1 MGARI
6 TLPKFKVS
14 SSVQYGRFGRFGKPL
29 SQKTITMYNLNYMPS
44 LDGGEIKTVTVQHVL
59 EHIKKG
65 TWEKKIVLI
74 RQAIDESDQ
83 VKADELKR
91 NLPAFTV
98 SATFKERRKKENI
111 DTYSGLLHLDYDK
124 VEDVESLKESII
136 RIPYTYSAF
145 ISPSGKGLK
154 VMIKTDAVLKNHTE
168 AFNELRAYYDGIVG
182 FESDKSVK
190 DVTRLCFVSYDPSL
204 YLNEASENYSHTDLS
219 ANSLVNIS
227 WVWNFTTNKMD
238 FIEGQRNNFMHLFA
252 CNANRFD
259 IDINETRRFAINYAC
274 NSFTFNEIEKT
285 IKSAYE
291 NNVNEKGRFAK
302 PAISAK
308 TILIKEDNPFI
319 PETVYTYLPQTLKE
333 ACNVFT
339 GRERD
344 VFLTSALS
352 VLSGGF
358 YNVQGYY
365 SNEAVFPNLFSF
377 VVAPPA
383 SGKGS
388 MKYAKQLGDC
398 YHNFLLNESKEAL
411 KKYKKEKL
419 LFDRKLR
426 KAKTDQEIDELI
438 EPQPP
443 KVNVFF
449 IPADTSSSMLIKHLE
464 DNDGLGCI
472 CETETDTIS
481 NALSKEWGGY
491 SDILRKGFHA
501 EMISKSRVKDLEYC
515 EITDPKFSLTITG
528 TPNQMDSLITSIE
541 DGLFSRFLFYSFTSE
556 PIWNAT
562 YTFKITNSKKEIFS
576 NFSSVLCDKFKSS
589 EKQIF
594 YMTEKQGKEL
604 DKRFSDA
611 LKHNTTNYSDS
622 VSGITFRLGLM
633 TFKIAMVL
641 SALRSNESEI
651 YCSNEDFD
659 TAMCLV
665 EKVYMPHSINMLNK
679 YEKSNTSLTVVEQK
693 LLEWMPDDRNFMR
706 AEISEEAMKL
716 EISDRT
722 LSDILKKFI
731 NLNQIKKIKNG
742 LYART

>member
-1 MGARI
+1 MQI
-6 TLPKFKVS
+6 V
-14 SSVQYGRFGRFGKPL
+14 FG
-29 SQKTITMYNLNYMPS
+29 
-44 LDGGEIKTVTVQHVL
+44 
-59 EHIKKG
+59 
-65 TWEKKIVLI
+65 
-74 RQAIDESDQ
+74 
-83 VKADELKR
+83 
-91 NLPAFTV
+91 
-98 SATFKERRKKENI
+98 
-111 DTYSGLLHLDYDK
+111 
-124 VEDVESLKESII
+124 
-136 RIPYTYSAF
+136 
-145 ISPSGKGLK
+145 
-154 VMIKTDAVLKNHTE
+154 
-168 AFNELRAYYDGIVG
+168 
-182 FESDKSVK
+182 
-190 DVTRLCFVSYDPSL
+190 
-204 YLNEASENYSHTDLS
+204 
-219 ANSLVNIS
+219 
-227 WVWNFTTNKMD
+227 
-238 FIEGQRNNFMHLFA
+238 
-252 CNANRFD
+252 
-259 IDINETRRFAINYAC
+259 IDINETTKLASNY
-274 NSFTFNEIEKT
+274 SSSTFSLNEIERT

-291 NNVNEKGRFAK
+291 NNVNEYGMFAK
-302 PAISAK
+302 SAK
-308 TILIKEDNPFI
+308 TAKTKLIEDDNPFI
-319 PETVYTYLPQTLKE
+319 PESVYTSLPQTLKE

-339 GRERD
+339 GREKD

-358 YNVQGYY
+358 YNIQGYY
-365 SNEAVFPNLFSF
+365 SNEVVFPNLFSF

-419 LFDRKLR
+419 LFDRKLK
-426 KAKTDQEIDELI
+426 KAKTDQEIEELI
-438 EPQPP
+438 EPKPP
-443 KVNVFF
+443 KINVFF

-481 NALSKEWGGY
+481 NALGKEWGGY

-501 EMISKSRVKDLEYC
+501 EVISKSRVKDLEYC
-515 EITDPKFSLTITG
+515 EITEPKFSLTITG

-556 PIWNAT
+556 PIWNDT
-562 YTFKITNSKKEIFS
+562 YTLKITNSKKEIFS
-576 NFSSVLCDKFKSS
+576 NFSAILCDKFKSN

-594 YMTEKQGKEL
+594 YMSEKQGNKL
-604 DKRFSDA
+604 DKTFSDA
-611 LKHNTTNYSDS
+611 LNHNTSNYSS
-622 VSGITFRLGLM
+622 HVSGLTFRLGLM

-651 YCSNEDFD
+651 YCSDEDFE

-679 YEKSNTSLTVVEQK
+679 YDKSNTSLTVVEQK
-693 LLEWMPDDRNFMR
+693 LLEWMPDDRNFKR
-706 AEISEEAMKL
+706 SEISEEASKL

>member
-1 MGARI
+1 MGAGI

-14 SSVQYGRFGRFGKPL
+14 SSVKMEDLAGLANHYL
-29 SQKTITMYNLNYMPS
+29 NKTKTMYNVNYMPS
-44 LDGGEIKTVTVQHVL
+44 LDGGEIKTATAQQVL
-59 EHIKKG
+59 ECIKKG
-65 TWEKKIVLI
+65 TWEKEIVLI
-74 RQAIDESDQ
+74 RQAIDAADQ
-83 VKADELKR
+83 LKADEFKR
-91 NLPAFTV
+91 ALPAFTI

-111 DTYSGLLHLDYDK
+111 DTYSGLIHLDYDK
-124 VEDVESLKESII
+124 VDDVEILKDII
-136 RIPYTYSAF
+136 IKIPFTYSAF

-154 VMIKTDAVLKNHTE
+154 VIVKTDAELESHTDT
-168 AFNELRAYYDGIVG
+168 FNALRDYYDEISGIV
-182 FESDKSVK
+182 SDKSVK
-190 DVTRLCFVSYDPSL
+190 DVTRLCFVSYDPRL
-204 YLNEASENYSHTDLS
+204 YLNEASETYSHTDLS
-219 ANSLVNIS
+219 ANSLVDIS
-227 WVWNFTTNKMD
+227 WVWNFTTNKID
-238 FIEGQRNNFMHLFA
+238 FNDGQRNNFMHLFA

-259 IDINETRRFAINYAC
+259 IDINETTRFALNYAG

-308 TILIKEDNPFI
+308 TILIQENNPFI
-319 PETVYTYLPQTLKE
+319 PETVYTSLPQTLKE

-365 SNEAVFPNLFSF
+365 SNEVVFPNLFSF

-398 YHNFLLNESKEAL
+398 FHSFLLNESKEAL
-411 KKYKKEKL
+411 RKYKKEKL
-419 LFDRKLR
+419 LFERKLR
-426 KAKTDQEIDELI
+426 KVKTDQEIEELI
-438 EPQPP
+438 EPKPP
-443 KVNVFF
+443 KVNLFF

-481 NALSKEWGGY
+481 NALGKEWGGY
-491 SDILRKGFHA
+491 SDILRKGFQS
-501 EMISKSRVKDLEYC
+501 EVISKSRVKDLEYC
-515 EITDPKFSLTITG
+515 EITEPKFSLTITG
-528 TPNQMDSLITSIE
+528 TPNQMDTLLKSIQ

-562 YTFKITNSKKEIFS
+562 YTLKITNSKKDIFS
-576 NFSSVLCDKFKSS
+576 NFSAVLCDKFKNN

-594 YMTEKQGKEL
+594 YMSEKQGNEL
-604 DKRFSDA
+604 DKRFSNA
-611 LKHNTTNYSDS
+611 LKHNTTNYNSS
-622 VSGITFRLGLM
+622 VSGITYRLGLM

-651 YCSNEDFD
+651 YCSNEDFE

-679 YEKSNTSLTVVEQK
+679 YDKSNTSLTVVEQK
-693 LLEWMPDDRNFMR
+693 LLEWMPDDRNFKR
-706 AEISEEAMKL
+706 SEISEEASKL

-722 LSDILKKFI
+722 LSDVLKKFI
-731 NLNQIKKIKNG
+731 ISKQIKKIKNG
-742 LYART
+742 LYTLT

>member
-1 MGARI
+1 MEKA
-6 TLPKFKVS
+6 
-14 SSVQYGRFGRFGKPL
+14 
-29 SQKTITMYNLNYMPS
+29 NYMTS
-44 LDGGEIKTVTVQHVL
+44 LDGSEMSVVNAQNILEYIKNGKWKTQIET
-59 EHIKKG
+59 
-65 TWEKKIVLI
+65 I
-74 RQAIDESDQ
+74 RQTIDEGGQ

-111 DTYSGLLHLDYDK
+111 DTYSGLIHLDYDK
-124 VEDVESLKESII
+124 VDDVEILKDII
-136 RIPYTYSAF
+136 IKIPFTYSAF

-154 VMIKTDAVLKNHTE
+154 VIVKTDAELESHTE
-168 AFNELRAYYDGIVG
+168 TFNALRDYYDEIASFV
-182 FESDKSVK
+182 SDKSVK
-190 DVTRLCFVSYDPSL
+190 DVTRLCFVSYDPEL
-204 YLNEASENYSHTDLS
+204 YLNESSKIFTFQNTSSESSVD
-219 ANSLVNIS
+219 IS

-238 FIEGQRNNFMHLFA
+238 FIEGQRNNFVHLFA

-259 IDINETRRFAINYAC
+259 IDINETSRFALNYAC
-274 NSFTFNEIEKT
+274 NSFPFNEIEKT

-291 NNVNEKGRFAK
+291 NNVNEKGSFAK

-308 TILIKEDNPFI
+308 TILIQEDNPFI
-319 PETVYTYLPQTLKE
+319 PETVYTSLPQTLKE

-358 YNVQGYY
+358 YNVQGFY

-419 LFDRKLR
+419 LFDRKLK

-438 EPQPP
+438 EPKPP

-501 EMISKSRVKDLEYC
+501 EVISKSRVKDLEYC
-515 EITDPKFSLTITG
+515 EITEPKFSLTITG

-576 NFSSVLCDKFKSS
+576 NFSAVLCDKFKSN

-594 YMTEKQGKEL
+594 YMSEKQGNKL
-604 DKRFSDA
+604 DKTFSDA
-611 LKHNTTNYSDS
+611 LNHNTSNYSS
-622 VSGITFRLGLM
+622 HVSGLTFRLGLM

-651 YCSNEDFD
+651 YCLDEDFE

-665 EKVYMPHSINMLNK
+665 EKVYMPHSINMLKK

-706 AEISEEAMKL
+706 AEISEEAMKI

>member
-1 MGARI
+1 MKNVNIYRNINGTEMKSI
-6 TLPKFKVS
+6 D
-14 SSVQYGRFGRFGKPL
+14 
-29 SQKTITMYNLNYMPS
+29 IS
-44 LDGGEIKTVTVQHVL
+44 LILK
-59 EHIKKG
+59 HIKNG
-65 TWEKKIVLI
+65 RWQTQVNEIRDLINRNENEKANVMK
-74 RQAIDESDQ
+74 
-83 VKADELKR
+83 KT
-91 NLPAFTV
+91 LPAFTP
-98 SATFKERRKKENI
+98 SGTFNERRKKEYI
-111 DTYSGLLHLDYDK
+111 DSYSGILHLDYDK

-136 RIPYTYSAF
+136 KIPFTYSAF

-154 VMIKTDAVLKNHTE
+154 VIVNTDAELESHTD
-168 AFNELRAYYDGIVG
+168 AFNTLRSYYDGIVG
-182 FESDKSVK
+182 LESDRAVK
-190 DVTRLCFVSYDPSL
+190 DVTRLCFVSYDPEL
-204 YLNEASENYSHTDLS
+204 YINESSKIFTIQNTTSESSVD
-219 ANSLVNIS
+219 IS
-227 WVWNFTTNKMD
+227 WVWSFTENK
-238 FIEGQRNNFMHLFA
+238 IEFKDGRRNNFVHLFA
-252 CNANRFD
+252 CNANRFG
-259 IDINETRRFAINYAC
+259 IDINETTRLASNYSC
-274 NSFTFNEIEKT
+274 NTFTINEIERT

-291 NNVNEKGRFAK
+291 NNINEYGMFAKSAK
-302 PAISAK
+302 PAI
-308 TILIKEDNPFI
+308 TLLIQEVNPFI
-319 PETVYTYLPQTLKE
+319 PETVYTSLPQTLKE

-358 YNVQGYY
+358 YNVQGFY

-411 KKYKKEKL
+411 KKYKKEKI
-419 LFDRKLR
+419 LFDRKLK
-426 KAKTDQEIDELI
+426 KAKTDQEIEELI
-438 EPQPP
+438 EPKPP
-443 KVNVFF
+443 KVNLFF

-491 SDILRKGFHA
+491 SDILRKGFHS
-501 EMISKSRVKDLEYC
+501 EVISKSRVKDLEYC
-515 EITDPKFSLTITG
+515 EIPEPKFSLTITG
-528 TPNQMDSLITSIE
+528 TPNQMDTLLKSIQ

-562 YTFKITNSKKEIFS
+562 YTLKITNSKKDIFS
-576 NFSSVLCDKFKSS
+576 NFSAVLCDKFKNN

-594 YMTEKQGKEL
+594 YMSEKQGNEL
-604 DKRFSDA
+604 DKRFSNA
-611 LKHNTTNYSDS
+611 LKHNTTNYNSS

-651 YCSNEDFD
+651 YCSNEDFE

-679 YEKSNTSLTVVEQK
+679 FDKSNTSLTVVEQK
-693 LLEWMPDDRNFMR
+693 LLEWMPDDRNFKR
-706 AEISEEAMKL
+706 AEISEEASKL

-722 LSDILKKFI
+722 LSDVLKKFI
-731 NLNQIKKIKNG
+731 ISKQIKKIKNG
-742 LYART
+742 LYALT

>member
-1 MGARI
+1 MEKA
-6 TLPKFKVS
+6 
-14 SSVQYGRFGRFGKPL
+14 
-29 SQKTITMYNLNYMPS
+29 NYMTS
-44 LDGGEIKTVTVQHVL
+44 LDGSEMSVVNAQNILEYIKNGKWKTQIET
-59 EHIKKG
+59 
-65 TWEKKIVLI
+65 I
-74 RQAIDESDQ
+74 RQTIDEGGQ

-111 DTYSGLLHLDYDK
+111 DTYSGLIHLDYDK
-124 VEDVESLKESII
+124 VDDVEILKDII
-136 RIPYTYSAF
+136 IKIPFTYSAF

-154 VMIKTDAVLKNHTE
+154 VIVKTDAELESHTE
-168 AFNELRAYYDGIVG
+168 TFNALRDYYDEIASFV
-182 FESDKSVK
+182 SDKSVK
-190 DVTRLCFVSYDPSL
+190 DVTRLCFVSYDPEL
-204 YLNEASENYSHTDLS
+204 YLNESSKIFTFQNTSSESSVD
-219 ANSLVNIS
+219 IS

-238 FIEGQRNNFMHLFA
+238 FIEGQRNNFVHLFA

-259 IDINETRRFAINYAC
+259 IDINETSRFALNYAC
-274 NSFTFNEIEKT
+274 NSFPFNEIEKT

-291 NNVNEKGRFAK
+291 NNVNEKGSFAK

-308 TILIKEDNPFI
+308 TILIQEDNPFI
-319 PETVYTYLPQTLKE
+319 PETVYTSLPQTLKE

-358 YNVQGYY
+358 YNVQGFY

-419 LFDRKLR
+419 LFDRKLK

-438 EPQPP
+438 EPKPP

-501 EMISKSRVKDLEYC
+501 EVISKSRVKDLEYC
-515 EITDPKFSLTITG
+515 EITEPKFSLTITG

-589 EKQIF
+589 EKQFF
-594 YMTEKQGKEL
+594 YMSEKQGKEL
-604 DKRFSDA
+604 DKIFSDA
-611 LKHNTTNYSDS
+611 LKHNTTNYSSS
-622 VSGITFRLGLM
+622 VSGLTFRLGLM

-641 SALRSNESEI
+641 SALRSDESEI
-651 YCSNEDFD
+651 YCSDEDFE
-659 TAMCLV
+659 TAMCLI

-693 LLEWMPDDRNFMR
+693 LLEWMPEDQNFKR
-706 AEISEEAMKL
+706 SEISEEASKL

>member
-1 MGARI
+1 M
-6 TLPKFKVS
+6 KNKYVS
-14 SSVQYGRFGRFGKPL
+14 YIESIDIGKMRPVEI
-29 SQKTITMYNLNYMPS
+29 QK
-44 LDGGEIKTVTVQHVL
+44 VL
-59 EHIKKG
+59 ECIKNG
-65 TWEKKIVLI
+65 YWEKKIVPI
-74 RQAIDESDQ
+74 RKAITEDDQ
-83 VKADELKR
+83 VKADELKFR
-91 NLPAFTV
+91 LPGFTP
-98 SATFKERRKKENI
+98 SGTFNERRKKENI
-111 DTYSGLLHLDYDK
+111 DSYSGLLHLDYDK
-124 VEDVESLKESII
+124 VEDIESLKEII
-136 RIPYTYSAF
+136 VKIPFTYSAF

-154 VMIKTDAVLKNHTE
+154 VVVNTDAELETHTDV
-168 AFNELRAYYDGIVG
+168 FNALRVFYDEIVG
-182 FESDKSVK
+182 LESDGKVK
-190 DVTRLCFVSYDPSL
+190 DVPRLCFVSYDPEL
-204 YLNEASENYSHTDLS
+204 YLNESSKIFTIQNTSSESSVD
-219 ANSLVNIS
+219 IS
-227 WVWNFTTNKMD
+227 WVWSFTENKSVFKD
-238 FIEGQRNNFMHLFA
+238 GNRNNFIHLFA
-252 CNANRFD
+252 CNANRYG
-259 IDINETRRFAINYAC
+259 IDIMETIRYAINYSC
-274 NSFTFNEIEKT
+274 STFTLNEIERT

-291 NNVNEKGRFAK
+291 NNVSEYGSFAK
-302 PAISAK
+302 SAKTAK
-308 TILIKEDNPFI
+308 TILIQEDNPFI
-319 PETVYTYLPQTLKE
+319 PETVYTSLPQTLKE
-333 ACNVFT
+333 ACNVFA

-365 SNEAVFPNLFSF
+365 SNEVVFPNLFSF

-419 LFDRKLR
+419 LFDRKLK
-426 KAKTDQEIDELI
+426 KAKTDQEIEELI
-438 EPQPP
+438 EPKPP
-443 KVNVFF
+443 KINVFF

-481 NALSKEWGGY
+481 NALGKEWGGY

-501 EMISKSRVKDLEYC
+501 EVISKSRVKDLEYC
-515 EITDPKFSLTITG
+515 EINEPKFSLTITG
-528 TPNQMDSLITSIE
+528 TPNQMDSLLTSIE

-576 NFSSVLCDKFKSS
+576 NFSTLLCDKFKSN
-589 EKQIF
+589 ERQIF
-594 YMTEKQGKEL
+594 YMTEKQGSEL
-604 DKRFSDA
+604 DKTFSDA
-611 LKHNTTNYSDS
+611 LKYNTTYYSSS
-622 VSGITFRLGLM
+622 VSGLTFRLGLM

-651 YCSNEDFD
+651 YCSDEDFK
-659 TAMCLV
+659 TAIHLV

-679 YEKSNTSLTVVEQK
+679 YDKSNSSLTVVEQK
-693 LLEWMPDDRNFMR
+693 LLEWMPDDRNFKR
-706 AEISEEAMKL
+706 SEISEVALKL

-731 NLNQIKKIKNG
+731 KLNQISKIKNG
-742 LYART
+742 LYTRI

>member
-1 MGARI
+1 MKNVNIYRNING
-6 TLPKFKVS
+6 TEMK
-14 SSVQYGRFGRFGKPL
+14 SVD
-29 SQKTITMYNLNYMPS
+29 IS
-44 LDGGEIKTVTVQHVL
+44 LILK
-59 EHIKKG
+59 HIKNG
-65 TWEKKIVLI
+65 RWQTQVNEIRDLINRNENEKASVL
-74 RQAIDESDQ
+74 
-83 VKADELKR
+83 KKT
-91 NLPAFTV
+91 LPAFTP
-98 SATFKERRKKENI
+98 SGTFNERRKKEYI
-111 DTYSGLLHLDYDK
+111 DSYTGILHLDYDK

-136 RIPYTYSAF
+136 KIPFTYSAF

-154 VMIKTDAVLKNHTE
+154 VIVNTDAELESHTD
-168 AFNELRAYYDGIVG
+168 AFNTLRAYYDGIVG
-182 FESDKSVK
+182 LESDKSVK
-190 DVTRLCFVSYDPSL
+190 DVTRLCFVSYDPNL
-204 YLNEASENYSHTDLS
+204 YLNESSETYSYL
-219 ANSLVNIS
+219 IS
-227 WVWNFTTNKMD
+227 SVSISEVWNFTTNKME
-238 FIEGQRNNFMHLFA
+238 FIVGNRNNFIHFFG
-252 CNANRFD
+252 CNANRFG
-259 IDINETRRFAINYAC
+259 INMNETIRFASNYVGD
-274 NSFTFNEIEKT
+274 SFDINEIEKS

-291 NNVNEKGRFAK
+291 SYASEFGMLAKSAK
-302 PAISAK
+302 PAK
-308 TILIKEDNPFI
+308 TILIQEDNPFI
-319 PETVYTYLPQTLKE
+319 PESVYTSLPQTLKE

-339 GRERD
+339 GREKD

-358 YNVQGYY
+358 YNIQGYY
-365 SNEAVFPNLFSF
+365 SNEVVFPNLFSF

-411 KKYKKEKL
+411 KNYKKEKL

-426 KAKTDQEIDELI
+426 KAKTDQEIEELI
-438 EPQPP
+438 EPKPP
-443 KVNVFF
+443 KINVFF

-481 NALSKEWGGY
+481 NALGKEWGGY

-501 EMISKSRVKDLEYC
+501 EVISKSRVKDLEYC
-515 EITDPKFSLTITG
+515 EITEPKFSLTITG

-556 PIWNAT
+556 PIWNDT
-562 YTFKITNSKKEIFS
+562 YTLKITNSKKEIFS
-576 NFSSVLCDKFKSS
+576 NFSAILCDKFKSN

-594 YMTEKQGKEL
+594 YMSEKQGNKL
-604 DKRFSDA
+604 DKTFSDA
-611 LKHNTTNYSDS
+611 LNHNTSNYSS
-622 VSGITFRLGLM
+622 HVSGLTFRLGLM

-651 YCSNEDFD
+651 YCSDEDFE

-679 YEKSNTSLTVVEQK
+679 YDKSNTSFTVVEQK
-693 LLEWMPDDRNFMR
+693 LLEWMPDDRNFKR
-706 AEISEEAMKL
+706 SEISEEASKL

>member
-1 MGARI
+1 
-6 TLPKFKVS
+6 
-14 SSVQYGRFGRFGKPL
+14 
-29 SQKTITMYNLNYMPS
+29 MPS
-44 LDGGEIKTVTVQHVL
+44 LDGGEIKTVTAKQVL

-65 TWEKKIVLI
+65 TWGNNIALI
-74 RQAIDESDQ
+74 RQAIDEGDK
-83 VKADELKR
+83 VKADELKK

-154 VMIKTDAVLKNHTE
+154 VIIKTDAVLKNHTE

-259 IDINETRRFAINYAC
+259 IDIHETTGFAINYAC

-319 PETVYTYLPQTLKE
+319 PETVYTSLPQTLKE
-333 ACNVFT
+333 ACNVFS

-358 YNVQGYY
+358 YNVQGFY

-501 EMISKSRVKDLEYC
+501 EVISKSRVKDLEYC
-515 EITDPKFSLTITG
+515 EITEPKFSLTITG

-576 NFSSVLCDKFKSS
+576 NFSSVLCDKFKSN

-679 YEKSNTSLTVVEQK
+679 YEISNTSLTVVEQK
-693 LLEWMPDDRNFMR
+693 LLEWMPEDRNFMR

>member
-1 MGARI
+1 
-6 TLPKFKVS
+6 
-14 SSVQYGRFGRFGKPL
+14 
-29 SQKTITMYNLNYMPS
+29 MPS
-44 LDGGEIKTVTVQHVL
+44 LDGGEIKTVTAQQVL

-74 RQAIDESDQ
+74 RQAIDEGDQ

-111 DTYSGLLHLDYDK
+111 DNYSGLLHLDYDK

-204 YLNEASENYSHTDLS
+204 YLNEASENYSHTNLS

-259 IDINETRRFAINYAC
+259 IDINETTRFALNYAC

-302 PAISAK
+302 PAKSAK
-308 TILIKEDNPFI
+308 TILKQEDNPFI
-319 PETVYTYLPQTLKE
+319 PETVYSSLPQTLKE
-333 ACNVFT
+333 ACNVFA
-339 GRERD
+339 GREKD
-344 VFLTSALS
+344 VFFTSALS

-365 SNEAVFPNLFSF
+365 SNEVVFPNLFSF

-419 LFDRKLR
+419 LFDRKLK
-426 KAKTDQEIDELI
+426 KAKTDQEIEELI
-438 EPQPP
+438 EPKPP
-443 KVNVFF
+443 KINVFF

-481 NALSKEWGGY
+481 NALGKEWGGY

-501 EMISKSRVKDLEYC
+501 EVISKSRVKDLEYC
-515 EITDPKFSLTITG
+515 EITEPKFSLTITG

-556 PIWNAT
+556 PIWNDT
-562 YTFKITNSKKEIFS
+562 YTLKITNSKKEIFS
-576 NFSSVLCDKFKSS
+576 NFSAILCDKFKSN

-594 YMTEKQGKEL
+594 YMSEKQGNKL
-604 DKRFSDA
+604 DKTFSDA
-611 LKHNTTNYSDS
+611 LNHNTSNYSS
-622 VSGITFRLGLM
+622 HVSGLTFRLGLM

-651 YCSNEDFD
+651 YCSDEDFE

-679 YEKSNTSLTVVEQK
+679 YDKSNTSLTVVEQK
-693 LLEWMPDDRNFMR
+693 LLEWMPDDRNFKR
-706 AEISEEAMKL
+706 SEISEEASKL

>member
-1 MGARI
+1 MKIINIYRNINGTEMKSI
-6 TLPKFKVS
+6 DISL
-14 SSVQYGRFGRFGKPL
+14 
-29 SQKTITMYNLNYMPS
+29 ILNYIKNGRWQTQV
-44 LDGGEIKTVTVQHVL
+44 DEIRDLINRNENEKASVLKKT
-59 EHIKKG
+59 
-65 TWEKKIVLI
+65 
-74 RQAIDESDQ
+74 
-83 VKADELKR
+83 
-91 NLPAFTV
+91 LPAFTP
-98 SATFKERRKKENI
+98 SGTFNERRKKENI
-111 DTYSGLLHLDYDK
+111 DSYSGLLHLDYDK
-124 VEDVESLKESII
+124 VEDVESLKEII
-136 RIPYTYSAF
+136 VKIPFTYSAF

-154 VMIKTDAVLKNHTE
+154 VVVNTDAELESHTD
-168 AFNELRAYYDGIVG
+168 AFNALRSYYDGIVG
-182 FESDKSVK
+182 LESDRAVK
-190 DVTRLCFVSYDPSL
+190 DVTRLCFVSYDFEL
-204 YLNEASENYSHTDLS
+204 YINESSKIFTIQNTSSESSVD
-219 ANSLVNIS
+219 IS
-227 WVWNFTTNKMD
+227 WVWSFTENK
-238 FIEGQRNNFMHLFA
+238 IEFKDGKRNNFVHLFA
-252 CNANRFD
+252 CNANRFG
-259 IDINETRRFAINYAC
+259 IDINETIRLASNYSC
-274 NSFTFNEIEKT
+274 STFTLNEIERT

-291 NNVNEKGRFAK
+291 NNASEYGMFAK
-302 PAISAK
+302 SAK
-308 TILIKEDNPFI
+308 TTKTKLIEDDNPFI
-319 PETVYTYLPQTLKE
+319 PESVYTSLPQTLKE

-339 GRERD
+339 GREKD

-358 YNVQGYY
+358 YNIQGYY
-365 SNEAVFPNLFSF
+365 SNEVVFPNLFSF

-419 LFDRKLR
+419 LFDRKLK
-426 KAKTDQEIDELI
+426 KAKTDQEIEELI
-438 EPQPP
+438 EPKPP
-443 KVNVFF
+443 KINVFF

-501 EMISKSRVKDLEYC
+501 EVISKSRVKDLEYC
-515 EITDPKFSLTITG
+515 EITEPKFSLTITG

-576 NFSSVLCDKFKSS
+576 NFSAVLCDKFKSN

-594 YMTEKQGKEL
+594 YMSEKQGNKL
-604 DKRFSDA
+604 DKTFSDA
-611 LKHNTTNYSDS
+611 LNHNTSNYSS
-622 VSGITFRLGLM
+622 HVSGLTFRLGLM

-651 YCSNEDFD
+651 YCSDEDFE

-679 YEKSNTSLTVVEQK
+679 YDKSNTSLTVVEQK
-693 LLEWMPDDRNFMR
+693 LLEWMPDDRNFKR
-706 AEISEEAMKL
+706 SEISEEASKL

>member
-1 MGARI
+1 M
-6 TLPKFKVS
+6 TKVS
-14 SSVQYGRFGRFGKPL
+14 IYRHIEETGNTVVDLNIILKYINNGR
-29 SQKTITMYNLNYMPS
+29 
-44 LDGGEIKTVTVQHVL
+44 
-59 EHIKKG
+59 
-65 TWEKKIVLI
+65 WE
-74 RQAIDESDQ
+74 QQIDEIREFIKSNKNE
-83 VKADELKR
+83 KASILKKK
-91 NLPAFTV
+91 LPAFTP
-98 SATFKERRKKENI
+98 SGTFKERRKEECI
-111 DTYSGLLHLDYDK
+111 DSYSRLLHLDYDK
-124 VEDVESLKESII
+124 IEDVESLKKNII
-136 RIPYTYSAF
+136 KIPFTYSAF
-145 ISPSGKGLK
+145 ISPSGNGLK
-154 VMIKTDAVLKNHTE
+154 VFVMTDAKLESHTE
-168 AFNELRAYYDGIVG
+168 FFNAIRSYYDGIVG
-182 FESDKSVK
+182 LESDGIIK
-190 DVTRLCFVSYDPSL
+190 DVPRLCFVSYDPEL
-204 YLNEASENYSHTDLS
+204 YLNESSEIFTIQNTSSESSVD
-219 ANSLVNIS
+219 IS
-227 WVWNFTTNKMD
+227 WVWSFTENKSVFKD
-238 FIEGQRNNFMHLFA
+238 GNRNNFIHLFA
-252 CNANRFD
+252 CNANRCG
-259 IDINETRRFAINYAC
+259 IDIIETIRYASNY
-274 NSFTFNEIEKT
+274 SDKTFPLDEIERT

-291 NNVNEKGRFAK
+291 NNVGEYDTFAK
-302 PAISAK
+302 SAKSAK
-308 TILIKEDNPFI
+308 TILKQEDNPFI
-319 PETVYTYLPQTLKE
+319 PETVYSSLPQTLKE
-333 ACNVFT
+333 ACNVFA
-339 GRERD
+339 GREKD

-365 SNEAVFPNLFSF
+365 SNEVVFPNLFSF

-419 LFDRKLR
+419 LFDRKLK
-426 KAKTDQEIDELI
+426 KAKTDQEIEELI
-438 EPQPP
+438 EPKPP
-443 KVNVFF
+443 KINVFF

-481 NALSKEWGGY
+481 NALGKEWGGY

-501 EMISKSRVKDLEYC
+501 EVISKSRVKDLEYC
-515 EITDPKFSLTITG
+515 EITEPKFSLTITG

-556 PIWNAT
+556 PIWNDT
-562 YTFKITNSKKEIFS
+562 YTLKITNSKKEIFS
-576 NFSSVLCDKFKSS
+576 NFSAILCDKFKSN

-594 YMTEKQGKEL
+594 YMSEKQGNKL
-604 DKRFSDA
+604 DKTFSDA
-611 LKHNTTNYSDS
+611 LNHNTSNYSS
-622 VSGITFRLGLM
+622 HVSGLTFRLGLM

-651 YCSNEDFD
+651 YCLDEDFE

-679 YEKSNTSLTVVEQK
+679 YDKSNTSLTVVEQK
-693 LLEWMPDDRNFMR
+693 LLEWMPDDRNFKR
-706 AEISEEAMKL
+706 SEISEEASKL

>member
-1 MGARI
+1 M
-6 TLPKFKVS
+6 
-14 SSVQYGRFGRFGKPL
+14 
-29 SQKTITMYNLNYMPS
+29 
-44 LDGGEIKTVTVQHVL
+44 
-59 EHIKKG
+59 
-65 TWEKKIVLI
+65 
-74 RQAIDESDQ
+74 
-83 VKADELKR
+83 
-91 NLPAFTV
+91 
-98 SATFKERRKKENI
+98 
-111 DTYSGLLHLDYDK
+111 
-124 VEDVESLKESII
+124 
-136 RIPYTYSAF
+136 
-145 ISPSGKGLK
+145 
-154 VMIKTDAVLKNHTE
+154 
-168 AFNELRAYYDGIVG
+168 
-182 FESDKSVK
+182 
-190 DVTRLCFVSYDPSL
+190 SYDPEL
-204 YLNEASENYSHTDLS
+204 YINESSKIFTIQNTTSESSVD
-219 ANSLVNIS
+219 IS
-227 WVWNFTTNKMD
+227 WVWSFTENK
-238 FIEGQRNNFMHLFA
+238 IEFKDGKRNNFVHLFA

-259 IDINETRRFAINYAC
+259 IDINETTRFALNYAC
-274 NSFTFNEIEKT
+274 NSFSFSEIEKT
-285 IKSAYE
+285 IKSSYE

-308 TILIKEDNPFI
+308 TILIQENNPFI
-319 PETVYTYLPQTLKE
+319 PETVYTSLPQTLKE

-419 LFDRKLR
+419 LFDRKLK

-438 EPQPP
+438 EPKPP

-501 EMISKSRVKDLEYC
+501 EVISKSRVKDLEYC
-515 EITDPKFSLTITG
+515 EITEPKFSLTITG

-556 PIWNAT
+556 PRWNDT
-562 YTFKITNSKKEIFS
+562 YTFKITNRNKDIFS
-576 NFSSVLCDKFKSS
+576 IFSSVLCDKFKSS

-594 YMTEKQGKEL
+594 YMSEKQGKEL
-604 DKRFSDA
+604 DKTFSDA
-611 LKHNTTNYSDS
+611 LKHNTTNYSS
-622 VSGITFRLGLM
+622 SASGLTFRLGLM

-641 SALRSNESEI
+641 TALRSNESEI
-651 YCSNEDFD
+651 YCSDEDFEI
-659 TAMCLV
+659 AMCLV

-679 YEKSNTSLTVVEQK
+679 YDKSNTSLTVVEQK
-693 LLEWMPDDRNFMR
+693 LLEWMPEDQNFKR
-706 AEISEEAMKL
+706 SEISEEASKL

>member
-1 MGARI
+1 MNINYYKNFEGTENSVIDLNIILKNIKNGRWQTQI
-6 TLPKFKVS
+6 TEI
-14 SSVQYGRFGRFGKPL
+14 RNC
-29 SQKTITMYNLNYMPS
+29 IN
-44 LDGGEIKTVTVQHVL
+44 GGENEKASVL
-59 EHIKKG
+59 KK
-65 TWEKKIVLI
+65 
-74 RQAIDESDQ
+74 
-83 VKADELKR
+83 
-91 NLPAFTV
+91 NLPAFTP
-98 SATFKERRKKENI
+98 SGTFNERRRKENI
-111 DTYSGLLHLDYDK
+111 ESYSGLLHLDYDK
-124 VEDVESLKESII
+124 VEDVEGLKESII
-136 RIPYTYSAF
+136 NIPYTYSAF

-154 VMIKTDAVLKNHTE
+154 VMVITDALLKNHTE

-182 FESDKSVK
+182 FESDRNVK
-190 DVTRLCFVSYDPSL
+190 DVTRLCFVSYDPTL
-204 YLNEASENYSHTDLS
+204 YLNESSKTFCFSNSSISISE
-219 ANSLVNIS
+219 
-227 WVWNFTTNKMD
+227 VWDFTLKKGE
-238 FIEGQRNNFMHLFA
+238 FIEGNRNNFLHLFA
-252 CNANRFD
+252 CNANRFGFD
-259 IDINETRRFAINYAC
+259 IDDTTNFASNYTC
-274 NSFTFNEIEKT
+274 SSFDINEIEKT

-291 NNVNEKGRFAK
+291 NNVSEYCTFAK
-302 PAISAK
+302 SAKSAK
-308 TILIKEDNPFI
+308 TILIQEDNPFI
-319 PETVYTYLPQTLKE
+319 PETVYTSLPQTLKE
-333 ACNVFT
+333 ACNVFA

-365 SNEAVFPNLFSF
+365 SNEVVFPNLFSF

-419 LFDRKLR
+419 LFDRKLK
-426 KAKTDQEIDELI
+426 KAKTDQEIEELI
-438 EPQPP
+438 EPKLP

-449 IPADTSSSMLIKHLE
+449 IPADTSSSMLINHLD

-491 SDILRKGFHA
+491 SDILRKGFHS
-501 EMISKSRVKDLEYC
+501 EVITKSRVKDLEYC
-515 EITDPKFSLTITG
+515 EITEPKFSLTITG
-528 TPNQMDSLITSIE
+528 TPNQMDSLITSIQ
-541 DGLFSRFLFYSFTSE
+541 DGLFSRFMFYSFTSE

-562 YTFKITNSKKEIFS
+562 YTLKITNSKKEIFS
-576 NFSSVLCDKFKSS
+576 NFSAILCDKFKSNQ
-589 EKQIF
+589 KQIF
-594 YMTEKQGKEL
+594 YMTEKQGNEL
-604 DKRFSDA
+604 DKRFSDV
-611 LKHNTTNYSDS
+611 LKHNTTNYCSS

-633 TFKIAMVL
+633 SFKIAMVL

-651 YCSNEDFD
+651 NCSDEDFD

-679 YEKSNTSLTVVEQK
+679 FDKTNATLTVVEQK
-693 LLEWMPDDRNFMR
+693 LLEWMPVDQNFKR
-706 AEISEEAMKL
+706 SEISEEASKL

-731 NLNQIKKIKNG
+731 NLKQIKKIKNG
-742 LYART
+742 LYALS

>member
-1 MGARI
+1 M
-6 TLPKFKVS
+6 K
-14 SSVQYGRFGRFGKPL
+14 
-29 SQKTITMYNLNYMPS
+29 KTIKISFVESIDSSNMRPA
-44 LDGGEIKTVTVQHVL
+44 EIGQVL
-59 EHIKKG
+59 ECIKKG
-65 TWEKKIVLI
+65 SWKKKIDPI
-74 RQAIDESDQ
+74 RQALDNN
-83 VKADELKR
+83 ELEQANSLKMA
-91 NLPAFTV
+91 LPAFTL
-98 SATFKERRKKENI
+98 SGTFNERRKKENI
-111 DTYSGLLHLDYDK
+111 VSYSGLLHLDYDK
-124 VEDVESLKESII
+124 VEDVESLKEII
-136 RIPYTYSAF
+136 VKIPFTYSAF
-145 ISPSGKGLK
+145 ISPSGNGLK
-154 VMIKTDAVLKNHTE
+154 VFVMTDAKLDSHTE
-168 AFNELRAYYDGIVG
+168 FFNAIRSYYDGIVG
-182 FESDKSVK
+182 LESDRKVK
-190 DVTRLCFVSYDPSL
+190 DVPRLCFVSYDPEL
-204 YLNEASENYSHTDLS
+204 YLNESSEIFTIQDTFFESSVD
-219 ANSLVNIS
+219 IS
-227 WVWNFTTNKMD
+227 WVWSFTENK
-238 FIEGQRNNFMHLFA
+238 IEFKNGKRNNFVHLFA
-252 CNANRFD
+252 CNANRFG
-259 IDINETRRFAINYAC
+259 IDINETIRLASNYSC
-274 NSFTFNEIEKT
+274 STFNSNEIERT

-291 NNVNEKGRFAK
+291 NNVSEYGSFAK
-302 PAISAK
+302 SAKSAK
-308 TILIKEDNPFI
+308 TILIKKDNPFI
-319 PETVYTYLPQTLKE
+319 PETVYTSLPQTLKE
-333 ACNVFT
+333 ACNVFA

-365 SNEAVFPNLFSF
+365 SNEVVFPNLFSF

-426 KAKTDQEIDELI
+426 KAKTDQEIEELI
-438 EPQPP
+438 EPKPP

-481 NALSKEWGGY
+481 NALGKEWGGY

-501 EMISKSRVKDLEYC
+501 EVISKSRVKDLEYC
-515 EITDPKFSLTITG
+515 EIKEPKFSLTITG

-562 YTFKITNSKKEIFS
+562 YTLKITNSKKEIFS
-576 NFSSVLCDKFKSS
+576 NFSAILCDKFKSN

-594 YMTEKQGKEL
+594 YMSEKQGNKL
-604 DKRFSDA
+604 DKTFSDA
-611 LKHNTTNYSDS
+611 LNHNTSNYSS
-622 VSGITFRLGLM
+622 QVSGLTFRLGLM

-651 YCSNEDFD
+651 YCSDEDFEN
-659 TAMCLV
+659 AMCLV

-679 YEKSNTSLTVVEQK
+679 YNKSNTSLTVVEQK
-693 LLEWMPDDRNFMR
+693 LLEWMPDDRNFKR
-706 AEISEEAMKL
+706 SEISEEASKL

>member
-1 MGARI
+1 MKNVNIYRNING
-6 TLPKFKVS
+6 TEMK
-14 SSVQYGRFGRFGKPL
+14 SVD
-29 SQKTITMYNLNYMPS
+29 IS
-44 LDGGEIKTVTVQHVL
+44 LILK
-59 EHIKKG
+59 HIKNG
-65 TWEKKIVLI
+65 RWQTQVNEIRDLINRNENEKASVL
-74 RQAIDESDQ
+74 
-83 VKADELKR
+83 KKT
-91 NLPAFTV
+91 LPAFTP
-98 SATFKERRKKENI
+98 SGTFNERRKKENI
-111 DTYSGLLHLDYDK
+111 DSYSGLLHLDYDK
-124 VEDVESLKESII
+124 VEDVESLKEII
-136 RIPYTYSAF
+136 VKIPFTYSAF

-154 VMIKTDAVLKNHTE
+154 VMVITDAFLENHTE
-168 AFNELRAYYDGIVG
+168 AFNELRAYYDEIVG
-182 FESDKSVK
+182 LDSDKSVK
-190 DVTRLCFVSYDPSL
+190 DVTRLCFVSYDPEL
-204 YLNEASENYSHTDLS
+204 YLNESSKIFTILNTTSESSGD
-219 ANSLVNIS
+219 IS
-227 WVWNFTTNKMD
+227 WVWSFTENKSV
-238 FIEGQRNNFMHLFA
+238 FQEGNRNNFIHFFG
-252 CNANRFD
+252 CNANRFG
-259 IDINETRRFAINYAC
+259 INMNETIRFASNYVGD
-274 NSFTFNEIEKT
+274 SFDINEIEKS

-291 NNVNEKGRFAK
+291 SYASEFGMLAKSAK
-302 PAISAK
+302 PAK
-308 TILIKEDNPFI
+308 TILIQEDNPFI
-319 PETVYTYLPQTLKE
+319 PESVYTSLPQTLKE

-339 GRERD
+339 GREKD

-365 SNEAVFPNLFSF
+365 SNEVVFPNLFSF

-411 KKYKKEKL
+411 KNYKKEKL
-419 LFDRKLR
+419 LFDRKLK
-426 KAKTDQEIDELI
+426 KAKTDQEIEELI
-438 EPQPP
+438 EPKPP
-443 KVNVFF
+443 KANVFF
-449 IPADTSSSMLIKHLE
+449 IPADTSSSMLIKHLD

-481 NALSKEWGGY
+481 NALGKEWGGY
-491 SDILRKGFHA
+491 SDILRKGFQA
-501 EMISKSRVKDLEYC
+501 ETISKSRVKELEYC
-515 EITDPKFSLTITG
+515 EIKEPKFSLTITG
-528 TPNQMDSLITSIE
+528 TPNQMDSLITSIQ

-556 PIWNAT
+556 PLWKAT
-562 YTFKITNSKKEIFS
+562 YTLKITNSKKDIFS
-576 NFSSVLCDKFKSS
+576 DFSAILCDKFKSN
-589 EKQIF
+589 EKQFF
-594 YMTEKQGKEL
+594 YMTEKQGNEL

-651 YCSNEDFD
+651 YCLDEDFE

-679 YEKSNTSLTVVEQK
+679 YDKSNTSLTVVEQK
-693 LLEWMPDDRNFMR
+693 LLEWMPDDRNFKR
-706 AEISEEAMKL
+706 SEISEEASKL

>member
-1 MGARI
+1 M
-6 TLPKFKVS
+6 K
-14 SSVQYGRFGRFGKPL
+14 SVNIYRNINGTEMK
-29 SQKTITMYNLNYMPS
+29 SINIS
-44 LDGGEIKTVTVQHVL
+44 LILK
-59 EHIKKG
+59 HIKNG
-65 TWEKKIVLI
+65 RWQTQVNEIRDLINRNENEKANVMK
-74 RQAIDESDQ
+74 
-83 VKADELKR
+83 KT
-91 NLPAFTV
+91 LPAFTP
-98 SATFKERRKKENI
+98 SGTFNERRKKEYI
-111 DTYSGLLHLDYDK
+111 DSYSGILHLDYDK
-124 VEDVESLKESII
+124 VEDVESLKESIVK
-136 RIPYTYSAF
+136 IPFTYSAF

-154 VMIKTDAVLKNHTE
+154 VIVNTDAESESHTD
-168 AFNELRAYYDGIVG
+168 AFNTLRSYYDGIVG
-182 FESDKSVK
+182 LESDRAVK
-190 DVTRLCFVSYDPSL
+190 DVTRLCFVSYDPEL
-204 YLNEASENYSHTDLS
+204 YINESSKIFTIQNTTSESSVD
-219 ANSLVNIS
+219 IS
-227 WVWNFTTNKMD
+227 WVWSFTENK
-238 FIEGQRNNFMHLFA
+238 IEFKDGKRNNFVHLFA
-252 CNANRFD
+252 CNANRFG
-259 IDINETRRFAINYAC
+259 IDINETTKLASNY
-274 NSFTFNEIEKT
+274 SSSTFTLNEIERT

-291 NNVNEKGRFAK
+291 NNVNEYGMFAK
-302 PAISAK
+302 SAK
-308 TILIKEDNPFI
+308 TAKTKLIEDDNPFI
-319 PETVYTYLPQTLKE
+319 PESVYTSLPQTLKE

-339 GRERD
+339 GREKD

-358 YNVQGYY
+358 YNIQGYY
-365 SNEAVFPNLFSF
+365 SNEVVFPNLFSF

-419 LFDRKLR
+419 LFDRKLK
-426 KAKTDQEIDELI
+426 KAKTDQEIEELI
-438 EPQPP
+438 EPKPP
-443 KVNVFF
+443 KINVFF

-481 NALSKEWGGY
+481 NALGKEWGGY

-501 EMISKSRVKDLEYC
+501 EVISKSRVKDLEYC
-515 EITDPKFSLTITG
+515 EITEPKFSLTITG

-556 PIWNAT
+556 PIWNDT
-562 YTFKITNSKKEIFS
+562 YTLKITNSKKEIFS
-576 NFSSVLCDKFKSS
+576 NFSAILCDKFKSN

-594 YMTEKQGKEL
+594 YMSEKQGNKL
-604 DKRFSDA
+604 DKTFSDA
-611 LKHNTTNYSDS
+611 LNHNTSNYSS
-622 VSGITFRLGLM
+622 HVSGLTFRLGLM

-651 YCSNEDFD
+651 YCSDEDFE

-679 YEKSNTSLTVVEQK
+679 YDKSNTSLTVVEQK
-693 LLEWMPDDRNFMR
+693 LLEWMPDDRNFKR
-706 AEISEEAMKL
+706 SEISEEASKL

>member
-1 MGARI
+1 MKIVNIYRNINGTEMKSI
-6 TLPKFKVS
+6 D
-14 SSVQYGRFGRFGKPL
+14 
-29 SQKTITMYNLNYMPS
+29 IS
-44 LDGGEIKTVTVQHVL
+44 LILK
-59 EHIKKG
+59 HIKNERWQ
-65 TWEKKIVLI
+65 TQVNEIRDLINRNENEKASVL
-74 RQAIDESDQ
+74 
-83 VKADELKR
+83 KKT
-91 NLPAFTV
+91 LPAFTP
-98 SATFKERRKKENI
+98 SGTFNERRKKENI
-111 DTYSGLLHLDYDK
+111 DSYSGLLHLDYDK
-124 VEDVESLKESII
+124 VENVGILKETII
-136 RIPYTYSAF
+136 KIPYTYSAF

-154 VMIKTDAVLKNHTE
+154 VIVNTDAKLESHTD
-168 AFNELRAYYDGIVG
+168 AFNELRAFYDEIVG
-182 FESDKSVK
+182 LDSDKSVK
-190 DVTRLCFVSYDPSL
+190 DVTRLCFVSYDQNL
-204 YLNEASENYSHTDLS
+204 YLNESSETFSY
-219 ANSLVNIS
+219 LVSSVSIS
-227 WVWNFTTNKMD
+227 DVWNFTAKKID
-238 FIEGQRNNFMHLFA
+238 FVEGNRNNFIHLFA
-252 CNANRFD
+252 CNANRFGVD
-259 IDINETRRFAINYAC
+259 ILETIRFASNYTC
-274 NSFTFNEIEKT
+274 SSFDINEIEKT
-285 IKSAYE
+285 TKSAYE
-291 NNVNEKGRFAK
+291 NNVSEYGTFAK
-302 PAISAK
+302 SAKSAK
-308 TILIKEDNPFI
+308 TILKQEENPFI
-319 PETVYTYLPQTLKE
+319 PETVYSSLPQTLKD
-333 ACNVFT
+333 ACDVFT

-365 SNEAVFPNLFSF
+365 SNEIVFPNLFSF

-398 YHNFLLNESKEAL
+398 YHNFLLSESKEAL
-411 KKYKKEKL
+411 KIYKKEKL
-419 LFDRKLR
+419 LFDRKLK
-426 KAKTDQEIDELI
+426 KAKTDQEIEELI
-438 EPQPP
+438 EPKPP

-501 EMISKSRVKDLEYC
+501 EVISKSRVKDLEYC
-515 EITDPKFSLTITG
+515 EITEPKFSLTITG

-562 YTFKITNSKKEIFS
+562 YTLKITNSKKEIFS
-576 NFSSVLCDKFKSS
+576 NFSTILCDKFKSN

-594 YMTEKQGKEL
+594 YMSEKQGNKL
-604 DKRFSDA
+604 DKTFSDA
-611 LKHNTTNYSDS
+611 LNHNTSNYSS
-622 VSGITFRLGLM
+622 HVSGLTFRLGLM

-651 YCSNEDFD
+651 YCSDEDFE
-659 TAMCLV
+659 TAICLV

-679 YEKSNTSLTVVEQK
+679 YDKSNTSLTVVEQK
-693 LLEWMPDDRNFMR
+693 LLEWMPDDRNFKR
-706 AEISEEAMKL
+706 SEISEEASKL

-731 NLNQIKKIKNG
+731 NLNKIKKIKNG

>member
-1 MGARI
+1 M
-6 TLPKFKVS
+6 K
-14 SSVQYGRFGRFGKPL
+14 SVNIYRNINGTEMK
-29 SQKTITMYNLNYMPS
+29 SIDIS
-44 LDGGEIKTVTVQHVL
+44 LILK
-59 EHIKKG
+59 HIKNG
-65 TWEKKIVLI
+65 RWQTQVNEIRDLINRNENEKASVL
-74 RQAIDESDQ
+74 
-83 VKADELKR
+83 KKT
-91 NLPAFTV
+91 LPAFTP
-98 SATFKERRKKENI
+98 SGTFNERRKKENI
-111 DTYSGLLHLDYDK
+111 DSYSGLLHLDYDK
-124 VEDVESLKESII
+124 VEDVESLKEII
-136 RIPYTYSAF
+136 VKIPFTYSAF

-154 VMIKTDAVLKNHTE
+154 VIVNTDAFLENHTE
-168 AFNELRAYYDGIVG
+168 AFNELRAYYDEIVG
-182 FESDKSVK
+182 LDSDKSVK
-190 DVTRLCFVSYDPSL
+190 DVTRLCFVSYDPKL
-204 YLNEASENYSHTDLS
+204 YLNQLAKIFTIRN
-219 ANSLVNIS
+219 NSNESTVDIS
-227 WVWNFTTNKMD
+227 WVWSFTENKSV
-238 FIEGQRNNFMHLFA
+238 FQEGNRNNFIHFFG
-252 CNANRFD
+252 CNANRFG
-259 IDINETRRFAINYAC
+259 INMNETIRFASNYVGD
-274 NSFTFNEIEKT
+274 SFDINEIEKS

-291 NNVNEKGRFAK
+291 SYASEFGMLAKSAK
-302 PAISAK
+302 PAK
-308 TILIKEDNPFI
+308 TILIQEDNPFI
-319 PETVYTYLPQTLKE
+319 PESVYTSLPQTLKE

-339 GRERD
+339 GREKD

-365 SNEAVFPNLFSF
+365 SNEVVFPNLFSF

-411 KKYKKEKL
+411 KNYKKEKL
-419 LFDRKLR
+419 LFDRKLK
-426 KAKTDQEIDELI
+426 KAKTDQEIEELI
-438 EPQPP
+438 EPKPP
-443 KVNVFF
+443 KANVFF
-449 IPADTSSSMLIKHLE
+449 IPADTSSSMLIKHLD

-481 NALSKEWGGY
+481 NALGKEWGGY
-491 SDILRKGFHA
+491 SDILRKGFQA
-501 EMISKSRVKDLEYC
+501 ETISKSRVKDLEYC
-515 EITDPKFSLTITG
+515 EIKEPKFSLTITG
-528 TPNQMDSLITSIE
+528 TPNQMDSLITSIQ

-556 PIWNAT
+556 PVWNAT
-562 YTFKITNSKKEIFS
+562 YTLKIINSKKDIFS
-576 NFSSVLCDKFKSS
+576 DFSAILCDEFKSN
-589 EKQIF
+589 EKQFF
-594 YMTEKQGKEL
+594 YMTEKQGNEL

-651 YCSNEDFD
+651 YCLDEDFE

-679 YEKSNTSLTVVEQK
+679 YDKSNTSLTVVEQK
-693 LLEWMPDDRNFMR
+693 LLEWMPDDRNFKR
-706 AEISEEAMKL
+706 SEISEEASKL

>member
-1 MGARI
+1 M
-6 TLPKFKVS
+6 KNKYVS
-14 SSVQYGRFGRFGKPL
+14 YIESIDIGKMRPVEI
-29 SQKTITMYNLNYMPS
+29 QK
-44 LDGGEIKTVTVQHVL
+44 VL
-59 EHIKKG
+59 ECIKNG
-65 TWEKKIVLI
+65 YWEKKIVPI
-74 RQAIDESDQ
+74 RKAITEDDQ
-83 VKADELKR
+83 VKADELKFR
-91 NLPAFTV
+91 LPGFTP
-98 SATFKERRKKENI
+98 SGTFNERRKKENI
-111 DTYSGLLHLDYDK
+111 DSYSGLLHLDYDK
-124 VEDVESLKESII
+124 VEDIESLKEII
-136 RIPYTYSAF
+136 VKIPFTYSAF

-154 VMIKTDAVLKNHTE
+154 VVVNTDAELETHTDV
-168 AFNELRAYYDGIVG
+168 FNALRAYYDGIAG
-182 FESDKSVK
+182 LKSDGKVK
-190 DVTRLCFVSYDPSL
+190 DVPRLCFVSYDPEL
-204 YLNEASENYSHTDLS
+204 YLNESSKIFTIQNTSSESSVD
-219 ANSLVNIS
+219 IS
-227 WVWNFTTNKMD
+227 WVWSFTENKSVFKD
-238 FIEGQRNNFMHLFA
+238 GNRNNFIHLFA
-252 CNANRFD
+252 CNANRYG
-259 IDINETRRFAINYAC
+259 IDIMETIRYAINYSC
-274 NSFTFNEIEKT
+274 STFTLNEIERT

-291 NNVNEKGRFAK
+291 NNVSEYGSFAK
-302 PAISAK
+302 SAKTAK
-308 TILIKEDNPFI
+308 TILIQEDNPFI
-319 PETVYTYLPQTLKE
+319 PETVYTSLPQTLKE
-333 ACNVFT
+333 ACNVFA

-365 SNEAVFPNLFSF
+365 SNEVVFPNLFSF

-419 LFDRKLR
+419 LFDRKLK
-426 KAKTDQEIDELI
+426 KAKTDQEIEELI
-438 EPQPP
+438 EPKPP
-443 KVNVFF
+443 KINVFF

-481 NALSKEWGGY
+481 NALGKEWGGY

-501 EMISKSRVKDLEYC
+501 EVISKSRVKDLEYC
-515 EITDPKFSLTITG
+515 EINEPKFSLTITG
-528 TPNQMDSLITSIE
+528 TPNQMDSLLTSIE

-576 NFSSVLCDKFKSS
+576 NFSTLLCDKFKSN
-589 EKQIF
+589 ERQIF
-594 YMTEKQGKEL
+594 YMTEKQGSEL
-604 DKRFSDA
+604 DKTFSDA
-611 LKHNTTNYSDS
+611 LKYNTTYYSSS
-622 VSGITFRLGLM
+622 VSGLTFRLGLM

-651 YCSNEDFD
+651 YCSDEDFK
-659 TAMCLV
+659 TAIHLV

-679 YEKSNTSLTVVEQK
+679 YDKSNSSLTVVEQK
-693 LLEWMPDDRNFMR
+693 LLEWMPDDRNFKR
-706 AEISEEAMKL
+706 SEISEVALKL

-731 NLNQIKKIKNG
+731 KLNQISKIKNG
-742 LYART
+742 LYTRI